1 MRLTLWVEMKPRENC
16 ERAMANAA
24 ITSAVPTTPLT
35 AAWTGNQALEL
46 VTARAHLGTSAPIGK
61 MSKAASAP
69 QMICARNAASDGP
82 LEENVDE
89 FGTEDDDEP
98 GADPDPLG
106 EGFDDTEPSVSGVM
120 RASCMNP

>member
-1 MRLTLWVEMKPRENC
+1 
-16 ERAMANAA
+16 MANAA

-46 VTARAHLGTSAPIGK
+46 VTARAYLGNNAPIGK

-69 QMICARNAASDGP
+69 QMICARSAASDGP
-82 LEENVDE
+82 LEENDDE
-89 FGTEDDDEP
+89 FGPEDDDEP
-98 GADPDPLG
+98 GADSGALG

-120 RASCMNP
+120 SASCMNP